1 MAKKYFICA
10 VCKKKGN
17 SFLIF
22 LAVVP
27 LHGPASVKLENFAM
41 RANKKMEL
49 NVYVERMTG
58 SKTKLSTLKFLI
70 RVLHFLFFFGIFS
83 YLHGL
88 IRTYMFIYFW
98 EKVSPTQFFT

>member
-17 SFLIF
+17 SFLIY

-41 RANKKMEL
+41 RANKNKIGAK
-49 NVYVERMTG
+49 YIERMTG
-58 SKTKLSTLKFLI
+58 SKKNEVKKI
-70 RVLHFLFFFGIFS
+70 RKHCV
-83 YLHGL
+83 
-88 IRTYMFIYFW
+88 
-98 EKVSPTQFFT
+98 